1 MFSDKENV
9 NILTSLLIAHS
20 VRHAVVCP
28 GSRNAPI
35 VHNLD
40 ACGSIHCYPVTDER
54 SAGFYALGLCQA
66 VNAPVVVCVTSGTAL
81 LNLCPSVAEAFYQH
95 LPLVVISTDRPAQWI
110 DQLDGQTLPQVG
122 VLERFVSRTVNLPEP
137 HDEESRWYCNR
148 LINEAMIA
156 CVKGSCGPVHIN
168 VPITEPL
175 YQFNTNTL
183 PIERKVTFLSGLS
196 DFNAA
201 SVQCFQPIV
210 TALKHAQKPL
220 IIIGQ
225 MKPSVVISTHVERL
239 ISQQNVVLYEP
250 LGADKGD
257 NCLEETMCLIGDRKE
272 FLPDFILYFGDTFV
286 SKRLKKFL
294 RKAKK
299 AECWIVNPEG
309 VLYDTFMNLTGIVQ
323 ANPKDIMLAID
334 FLGNTEWFNLWENMK
349 QHVRKH
355 CMIFEPHYS
364 NMLAVKQ
371 LEALLSNNPSKA
383 IVHYANSTSIRLGCI
398 YARHHIFCN
407 RGVNGIEGSLSTAAG
422 YSLVT
427 KEQVFCIIG
436 DLSFFYDQNAL
447 WNQNLG
453 GNLRILLL
461 NNHGG
466 EIFAKFEGLKQSP
479 VRNRIVIAEHA
490 TTAEG
495 ICRDNRIKYY
505 AANDIQTL
513 EKLLYVLVKEKSARP
528 MLLEVFT
535 DAETDLQIY
544 QEYLNTL

>member
-9 NILTSLLIAHS
+9 NILTSLLVAHS
-20 VRHAVVCP
+20 VCHAVVCP

-95 LPLVVISTDRPAQWI
+95 LPLVVISADRPAQWI
-110 DQLDGQTLPQVG
+110 GQLDGQTLPQVG
-122 VLERFVSRTVNLPEP
+122 ALGRFVSKTVNLPEP

-156 CVKGSCGPVHIN
+156 CIKGSCGPVHIN

-183 PIERKVTFLSGLS
+183 PIERKITFLSGLS

-201 SVQCFQPIV
+201 SVLCFQPIV
-210 TALKHAQKPL
+210 KALKHAQKPL

-225 MKPSVVISTHVERL
+225 MKPSVVISTHIERL
-239 ISQQNVVLYEP
+239 ISQQHVILYEP
-250 LGADKGD
+250 LSVDKGD
-257 NCLEETMCLIGDRKE
+257 NCLEETMCLIGDKKE

-286 SKRLKKFL
+286 SKRLKEFL

-309 VLYDTFMNLTGIVQ
+309 VLYDTFMNLTGIAQ
-323 ANPKDIMLAID
+323 AEPKDIMQAID
-334 FLGNTEWFNLWENMK
+334 FQGNTEWFNLWENMK

-355 CMIFEPHYS
+355 RMVFEPHYS

-371 LEALLSNNPSKA
+371 LEALLSNNPSKT

-466 EIFAKFEGLKQSP
+466 EIFAKFEGLKLSP
-479 VRNRIVIAEHA
+479 VRNRIVMAEHA

-505 AANDIQTL
+505 AANNIQTL
-513 EKLLYVLVKEKSARP
+513 EKLLYVLVKERSERP